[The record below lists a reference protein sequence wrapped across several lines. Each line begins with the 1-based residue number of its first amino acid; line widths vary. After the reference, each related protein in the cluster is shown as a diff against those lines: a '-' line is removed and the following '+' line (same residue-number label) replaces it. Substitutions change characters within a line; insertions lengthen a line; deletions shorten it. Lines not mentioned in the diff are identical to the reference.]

1 MLSPMTLLT
10 PELSRRNLLGGA
22 LLAGAALAVP
32 ARAAAPNGIDPTI
45 RMRALASL
53 NKHRASIAHADKI
66 GIVDFSR
73 ASREPRF
80 HILDLGSGQTTT
92 YLVAQGR
99 GSDPAHTGWLSRWSN
114 EEGSNASSPGAYAT
128 GDFYVGKHGQSMR
141 LDGLDATNSAAA
153 PRAIVV
159 HAAWYANPDMIARL
173 GMLGRSQGC
182 FAFSRKSQWDV
193 MQRLRDG
200 RLIYADKVA

>member
-1 MLSPMTLLT
+1 MLSNMKLLT

-22 LLAGAALAVP
+22 LFAGAALAVP

-53 NKHRASIAHADKI
+53 NKHRADIQHTDKI
-66 GIVDFSR
+66 GIADFSR

-80 HILDLGSGQTTT
+80 HILDLASGATTT
-92 YLVAQGR
+92 YLVAHGR

-114 EEGSNASSPGAYAT
+114 EEGSNASSPGTYVT

-141 LDGLDATNSAAA
+141 LEGLDPTNSAAA

-159 HAAWYANPDMIARL
+159 HAAWYVSPSIVSMT
-173 GMLGRSQGC
+173 GKLGRSQGC
-182 FAFSRKSQWDV
+182 FAFSTADLKPVLDQ
-193 MQRLRDG
+193 LGHG
-200 RLIYADKVA
+200 RMLYADKV

>member
-1 MLSPMTLLT
+1 MTLHA
-10 PELSRRNLLGGA
+10 PELNRRRLLGGA
-22 LLAGAALAVP
+22 LFAGAALAVP
-32 ARAAAPNGIDPTI
+32 ARAVGANGIDPAI
-45 RMRALASL
+45 RARALASL
-53 NKHRASIAHADKI
+53 SRHRAGIAHTDKL

-80 HILDLGSGQTTT
+80 HILDLASGATAT
-92 YLVAQGR
+92 YLVAHGR

-141 LDGLDATNSAAA
+141 LQGLDPTNSAAG

-159 HAAWYANPDMIARL
+159 HAAWYVSPTIVQMT
-173 GMLGRSQGC
+173 GKLGRSQGC
-182 FAFSRKSQWDV
+182 FAFSTTDLKPVLEQ
-193 MQRLRDG
+193 LGHG
-200 RLIYADKVA
+200 RMIYADKV